1 MATHSRWWTA
11 LWRHCAPTLSVL
23 DVVAVSGRASS
34 NVTSESVEAGKND
47 GFGPWRWLCG
57 HREEFSLE
65 IRTSLIKALLGKTSS
80 IVVGSVS
87 VILLALMAAE
97 RLPGSRWPYV
107 WLGLEASLLLG
118 RLTIIERTRT
128 GLMRGEF
135 APFNRYTIL
144 ATLWCMLLGLGAC
157 ACVITGDAVLVV
169 LAAINISGVAAGI
182 STLSAAFPRLAT
194 LQIMLVGLPYAIGA
208 AFASTPWSI
217 PLAIDVGMLLF
228 FMSSLT
234 RMHHTDR
241 VDLIRAER
249 ANGFLAL
256 HDTLTGLP
264 NRKSLLDRLDQLC
277 VARSSDTGAGSFA
290 VLCLDLDGFKAVND
304 TFGHPVGDQLL
315 IAVALRLTRETRE
328 CDFVARIGGDEFII
342 LLREAD
348 DESVALTSQRIID
361 AIARPVQVGLATEL
375 MISVTIGS
383 AFSPRDALL
392 ANLLLSRADQALYVA
407 KRQQRGTYRTYVEL
421 SRLAP
426 GPV

>member
-1 MATHSRWWTA
+1 MPVDQAARDVAAVRSR
-11 LWRHCAPTLSVL
+11 PNMV
-23 DVVAVSGRASS
+23 
-34 NVTSESVEAGKND
+34 SESVVEAAGDD

-65 IRTSLIKALLGKTSS
+65 IRMSLMKALLGKTSS

-107 WLGLEASLLLG
+107 WLGLEVFLLLG

-128 GLMRGEF
+128 GVMRGEF
-135 APFNRYTIL
+135 APFNLYTIL
-144 ATLWCMLLGLGAC
+144 ATLWCTLLGLGAC
-157 ACVITGDAVLVV
+157 ACVITGDVVLVV

-194 LQIMLVGLPYAIGA
+194 FQIMLVGLPLAIGA
-208 AFASTPWSI
+208 AFNSTPWSF
-217 PLAIDVGMLLF
+217 PLATDIAMLLF

-249 ANGFLAL
+249 ANCFLAL

-277 VARSSDTGAGSFA
+277 VARSADPGAGSFA

-315 IAVALRLTRETRE
+315 IAVALRLMRETRE
-328 CDFVARIGGDEFII
+328 CDVVARIGGDEFII
-342 LLREAD
+342 LLQDAD
-348 DESVALTSQRIID
+348 DDCAALTSQRIID
-361 AIARPVQVGLATEL
+361 AIARPVEVGLATEL

-383 AFSPRDALL
+383 AFSPRDASL
-392 ANLLLSRADQALYVA
+392 ADLLLSRADQALYVA
-407 KRQQRGTYRTYVEL
+407 KREQRGTYRTYAQV
-421 SRLAP
+421 SHLAP
-426 GPV
+426 GPVQVNL